1 MRSIPLPHRLL
12 LSIATGISLVVVIAA
27 CAVDDPLP
35 VVLAGDAPGPQIER
49 PEDLV
54 DLTGNSEITVEV
66 GDNYFSPRNFIVDPG
81 TGIVFVNVG
90 STPHNV
96 VPVKESVFERIPD
109 SALDEGPVT
118 LVLEDSGDYP
128 LFCSI
133 HGTATFGQTGY
144 VVVAG
149 S

>member
-1 MRSIPLPHRLL
+1 M
-12 LSIATGISLVVVIAA
+12 VVAA
-27 CAVDDPLP
+27 CAADDPLG
-35 VVLAGDAPGPQIER
+35 VDLAEDAPGPQIER

-54 DLTGNSEITVEV
+54 DLTGNTEITVEV

-81 TGIVFVNVG
+81 TEIVFVNVG
-90 STPHNV
+90 FTPHNV
-96 VPVKESVFERIPD
+96 VPANEGAFERIPD

-144 VVVAG
+144 IVVAG
-149 S
+149 T

>member
-1 MRSIPLPHRLL
+1 M
-12 LSIATGISLVVVIAA
+12 
-27 CAVDDPLP
+27 
-35 VVLAGDAPGPQIER
+35 
-49 PEDLV
+49 
-54 DLTGNSEITVEV
+54 
-66 GDNYFSPRNFIVDPG
+66 
-81 TGIVFVNVG
+81 G

>member
-1 MRSIPLPHRLL
+1 M
-12 LSIATGISLVVVIAA
+12 SLVVIIAA
-27 CAVDDPLP
+27 CAADDPLP
-35 VVLAGDAPGPQIER
+35 VDLAEDEPGLQIER
-49 PEDLV
+49 PMDLV

-66 GDNYFSPRNFIVDPG
+66 GDNYFRPRNFIVDPG
-81 TGIVFVNVG
+81 TRIVFVNVG
-90 STPHNV
+90 FTPHNV
-96 VPVKESVFERIPD
+96 IPTEEGAFERIPD
-109 SALDEGPVT
+109 TALSEGPVT
-118 LVLEDSGDYP
+118 LILDDSGDYP